1 MKRWLVSWFIRCWK
15 CDDWFIFVLE
25 HQQERQA
32 QEDGGTKDDDGAEE
46 GDGVG
51 VEKKFRCNEDV
62 RKLLFEI
69 MKADEQSV
77 AVSNLIA

>member
-1 MKRWLVSWFIRCWK
+1 MKRWPVSWSILYWK
-15 CDDWFIFVLE
+15 CDDWFSFVLE

-32 QEDGGTKDDDGAEE
+32 QEDGGTNDDDGAEE
-46 GDGVG
+46 GDG